1 MKKLGKMKL
10 MSKFRTAAVNVAR
23 LVSNM
28 PFLYFTCFYVQ
39 FKERLSSCRTSKLV
53 TYKKGDGS
61 DVSSTSGESSSD
73 EENFIDLR
81 TLQAQGDLPQEF
93 WQVRVESIEEK
104 LKPFLFET
112 AKFSSPHHVIL
123 NARMSTE
130 QPRF

>member
-1 MKKLGKMKL
+1 M
-10 MSKFRTAAVNVAR
+10 
-23 LVSNM
+23 
-28 PFLYFTCFYVQ
+28 
-39 FKERLSSCRTSKLV
+39 

-93 WQVRVESIEEK
+93 WQVRVDSIEEK

-130 QPRF
+130 KPRF

>member
-28 PFLYFTCFYVQ
+28 HFFILHVVMQ

-93 WQVRVESIEEK
+93 WQVRVDSIEEK

>member
-28 PFLYFTCFYVQ
+28 PLFFILHVFMQ

-93 WQVRVESIEEK
+93 WQVRVDSIEEK

>member
-28 PFLYFTCFYVQ
+28 PFFISHVVMQ

-93 WQVRVESIEEK
+93 WQVRVDSIEEK

>member
-1 MKKLGKMKL
+1 M
-10 MSKFRTAAVNVAR
+10 
-23 LVSNM
+23 
-28 PFLYFTCFYVQ
+28 Q

-93 WQVRVESIEEK
+93 WQVRVDFFFFFFKHDVYLYGQIQNT
-104 LKPFLFET
+104 LKPGL
-112 AKFSSPHHVIL
+112 ANYGYVIMRL
-123 NARMSTE
+123 YSKIE
-130 QPRF
+130 QEMGTVIRIIC